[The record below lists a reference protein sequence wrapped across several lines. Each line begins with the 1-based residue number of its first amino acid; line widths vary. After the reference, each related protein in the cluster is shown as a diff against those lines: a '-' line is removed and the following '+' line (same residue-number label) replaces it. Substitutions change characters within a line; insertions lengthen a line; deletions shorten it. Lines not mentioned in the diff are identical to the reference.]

1 MSRPPRPV
9 PPSLPAHD
17 PQALREALPRLV
29 EALSDAVVVLDR
41 EGRVVAANAR
51 FREGLGASAE
61 ALAGR
66 ACPRLGTCHYA
77 GAPGEPCPACQ
88 MADDPRPRRA
98 LQVVQDAAGEKRRW
112 EGTLNPILDEEGRLS
127 LVVEVWRD
135 VTERTQLETQLA
147 HSERLASL
155 GLLAAGVAH
164 ELNNPLASVL
174 AGVESLQRWLE
185 RARPTGPDAAEAE
198 EVLGVLERETR
209 RCRETTDKLLLLGH
223 APATRASW
231 VDLNRA
237 VLDTLALLRYAASRQ
252 DVDTATELAP
262 DLPLVWGREGALRG
276 VLMNLCLNAVQA
288 LAAGGRL
295 VVRTRAAGDRVVLE
309 VEDDGPGIAPEH
321 LPRIWDPFFTTKPVG
336 HGTGLGLSISQRVV
350 TRHGGAIGVDSVP
363 GHGARFTITLPT
375 NGNGGEGV

>member
-1 MSRPPRPV
+1 
-9 PPSLPAHD
+9 
-17 PQALREALPRLV
+17 
-29 EALSDAVVVLDR
+29 
-41 EGRVVAANAR
+41 
-51 FREGLGASAE
+51 
-61 ALAGR
+61 
-66 ACPRLGTCHYA
+66 
-77 GAPGEPCPACQ
+77 

-209 RCRETTDKLLLLGH
+209 RCRGPPAKRLLLGP

-252 DVDTATELAP
+252 DVQTATELAP

-276 VLMNLCLNAVQA
+276 VLMNLC
-288 LAAGGRL
+288 
-295 VVRTRAAGDRVVLE
+295 
-309 VEDDGPGIAPEH
+309 
-321 LPRIWDPFFTTKPVG
+321 
-336 HGTGLGLSISQRVV
+336 
-350 TRHGGAIGVDSVP
+350 
-363 GHGARFTITLPT
+363 
-375 NGNGGEGV
+375 